1 MTAGGGRG
9 EFDRQKGW
17 RMTTGREEVNLT
29 ARGVGAGCERVLA
42 LYIFFMTRLK
52 KR

>member
-1 MTAGGGRG
+1 MTAGGG
-9 EFDRQKGW
+9 
-17 RMTTGREEVNLT
+17 EVNLT

-42 LYIFFMTRLK
+42 LYIVFMTRLK